1 MPRYQNPREVMR
13 RKGCVSCCSLPA
25 LGALGFIAL
34 AIRGLVALRKHNN

>member
-25 LGALGFIAL
+25 LGFFGLVTL
-34 AIRGLVALRKHNN
+34 AIRGLIALRKHSN